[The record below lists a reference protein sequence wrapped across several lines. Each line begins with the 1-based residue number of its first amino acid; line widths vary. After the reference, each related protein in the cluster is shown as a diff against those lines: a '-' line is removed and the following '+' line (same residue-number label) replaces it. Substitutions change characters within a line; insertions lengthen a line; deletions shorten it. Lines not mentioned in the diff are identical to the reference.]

1 MCLYITFL
9 TDSLKYSTICNYISA
24 IWSLHDFAGVHPPA
38 KGSFLVKC
46 TLMGA
51 RRLLGDAVLSADPLL
66 PDDLYMLYSHLCK
79 TKMFD
84 LVFWAAVCLMFRCLL
99 RVGHVTKSDHTI
111 HRNDVVFTS
120 YGFCLT
126 IRSSKTIQYQER
138 ELSIPVIASPGSLLC
153 PVFWLKRYFSRVK
166 VPPHAPLFL
175 DPGSQKPLS
184 YKSFSTKLKGVI
196 NAAQLLGKYSSHS
209 LRRGAAT
216 FLSRIGLPLHD
227 IKTAGDW
234 RSLSVLL
241 YLSGDIKTRL
251 IKDRSVAQSL
261 LNYHF

>member
-1 MCLYITFL
+1 MCLYITYL
-9 TDSLKYSTICNYISA
+9 TDSLKYSSICNYISA
-24 IWSLHDFAGVHPPA
+24 IWSMHDFAGVQPSA

-51 RRLLGDAVLSADPLL
+51 RRLLGDAVLSAEPLL
-66 PDDLYMLYSHLCK
+66 PNDLCALYLHLSK
-79 TKMFD
+79 TNSYD

-111 HRNDVVFTS
+111 QRSDVEFTK
-120 YGFCLT
+120 YGLCLT
-126 IRSSKTIQYQER
+126 IRSSKTIQYHER
-138 ELSIPVIASPGSLLC
+138 ELNIPVIASPGSLLC

-166 VPPHAPLFL
+166 VPPHAPLFIS
-175 DPGSQKPLS
+175 PGSLSPLT
-184 YKSFSTKLKGVI
+184 YKSFSTRLKSVLAAAKLSG
-196 NAAQLLGKYSSHS
+196 NYSSHS

-241 YLSGDIKTRL
+241 YLSGDIKSRL
-251 IKDRSVAQSL
+251 IKDKTVAQNLSK
-261 LNYHF
+261 YRF